1 MSWRRRESSRMFQN
15 ALEARGT
22 TAPARVCAPL
32 LSGVDSSRRRMAYDY
47 RIELRPRLVC
57 LRRIGAADVADWR
70 ETMLRL
76 LDDPAFVE
84 GTPILFD
91 VSHSDSNPPPGQGP
105 LLAAMWHDLVAKSSV
120 AMVASKP
127 ETLGVAKHLEL
138 ITGGHVRAF
147 DNVEEARA
155 WLTGPRP
162 RESK

>member
-1 MSWRRRESSRMFQN
+1 
-15 ALEARGT
+15 
-22 TAPARVCAPL
+22 
-32 LSGVDSSRRRMAYDY
+32 MAYEY

-57 LRRIGAADVADWR
+57 LRRIGQADVADWR

-91 VSHSDSNPPPGQGP
+91 VSQSDSNPPPGQGP

-127 ETLGVAKHLEL
+127 ETFGVAKHLEL
-138 ITGGHVRAF
+138 ITRGHVRAF

-155 WLTGPRP
+155 WLTGPRT
-162 RESK
+162 RQSK